1 MSWNST
7 QAHSVSRLL
16 RLNLSLWVAG
26 WSLVYAWYE
35 RLKHLWVAWTSPT
48 WNDTTSTHHVFF
60 LQTWPRYNSLVNL
73 KGTRRSKLAQ
83 ILTPTLFNSIWMS
96 GCISL
101 VLVAVAIVINTNRYV
116 KPFDKVLNRLFSSL
130 TVAADTM
137 DRTHEFYNIPVDVIF
152 AERAA
157 VYSLWNGVLSSIKT
171 LMITWAVVASITGIV
186 SHSSLFWS
194 MTQ

>member
-1 MSWNST
+1 
-7 QAHSVSRLL
+7 
-16 RLNLSLWVAG
+16 
-26 WSLVYAWYE
+26 
-35 RLKHLWVAWTSPT
+35 
-48 WNDTTSTHHVFF
+48 
-60 LQTWPRYNSLVNL
+60 
-73 KGTRRSKLAQ
+73 
-83 ILTPTLFNSIWMS
+83 MS

-186 SHSSLFWS
+186 SHSSLF
-194 MTQ
+194 